1 MNKKADQAP
10 IKTLIERSSFGT
22 RSARAARQT
31 VSADHG
37 RTIARMA
44 AGREADAIRKKQK

>member
-44 AGREADAIRKKQK
+44 ADREAAARKKQK

>member
-10 IKTLIERSSFGT
+10 IETLIERSSFGT

-37 RTIARMA
+37 RRIARMA
-44 AGREADAIRKKQK
+44 ASRETAAARKKQK